1 MDISDA
7 VRRYSAGDGLE
18 SLAASMGVGYST
30 ASRRLLNAGVELR
43 RPGRPRAKARRQ
55 LPPVPRIRLAG
66 PRAARRGR
74 TGGTTPAE
82 DGGLP
87 AFTEVLD
94 QLRAGLHAM
103 RDEHAPP
110 PELDDYH
117 LQVIQEGLAIL
128 AGKEPVVDA
137 NGNVRGVRRR
147 PDGTIERF

>member
-1 MDISDA
+1 
-7 VRRYSAGDGLE
+7 
-18 SLAASMGVGYST
+18 
-30 ASRRLLNAGVELR
+30 
-43 RPGRPRAKARRQ
+43 
-55 LPPVPRIRLAG
+55 
-66 PRAARRGR
+66 
-74 TGGTTPAE
+74 
-82 DGGLP
+82 
-87 AFTEVLD
+87 
-94 QLRAGLHAM
+94 M